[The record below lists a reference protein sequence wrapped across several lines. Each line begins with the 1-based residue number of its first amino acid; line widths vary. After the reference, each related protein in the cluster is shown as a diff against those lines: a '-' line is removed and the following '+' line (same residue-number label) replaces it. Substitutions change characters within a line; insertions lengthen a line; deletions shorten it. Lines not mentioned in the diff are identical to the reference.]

1 MQKMNFND
9 YGWIVIAIER
19 TDNWLQHLR
28 FDTKAGAR
36 QFLKLN
42 PQAWIVS

>member
-1 MQKMNFND
+1 MQKMNFNH

-28 FDTKAGAR
+28 FDTKSGAR

-42 PQAWIVS
+42 PNAWIVS

>member
-1 MQKMNFND
+1 MQKMTFNSH
-9 YGWIVIAIER
+9 GWIVIAMEH

-28 FDTKAGAR
+28 FDTKADAR

-42 PQAWIVS
+42 PTAWIVS